1 MKTAILFALVIV
13 LLGWS
18 QASQAQPSS
27 SAFET
32 LSVVRALGEIDLPP
46 GTVLWRS
53 SVSNWTGAVLG
64 AQTDYKG
71 AVLDVGTLL
80 VFDEASKLR
89 VIHSRMIRG
98 NSTWR
103 VFDATGAEVIPEP
116 LLGPLPRE
124 RQFFISPSEMDIVPM
139 ALAAEIHAKTR
150 LLSRPP
156 NGWPIQLANVDAAVG
171 VGAGFTAEPIQI
183 PADTFVETARLSD
196 DGRHWASEFVLLND
210 ATIRGLVLPKGS
222 VIRFAVVGMP
232 DQPFVGLVSRSPTS
246 LPVFE
251 ASAVAGGVISWS
263 GNLAPQT
270 YVLATPVTVG
280 SASLPPGTW
289 VSRSESDAAMKVR
302 PPTRITINGVPID
315 SHSFSHIRNGQ
326 IIDTW
331 LAADW
336 EYAPNRLLS
345 AGTHVLLKNGQLEI
359 AALQQPRII
368 DRLPLVNIVVFYPD
382 GKVRAGT
389 LNAPASLG
397 GIDCGAGGF
406 RLHPSGDLEQCK
418 LAHAQTVKGIKLR
431 ADDVIITA
439 AGNVIAGILD
449 QDLQIGI
456 NTLHP
461 GDRLGFVAE
470 ERTTLEVLDGSGVND
485 LEAEIRAMVD
495 DAVPKALL
503 AMKNQVNVLGS
514 FGADDINLESAT
526 RVRQEHG
533 ILFPRRYSV
542 RNFLKNPPFADCDCR
557 IELVP
562 EFGWKVDQQLRFTI
576 KEGWSHD
583 VIVFTRIRPGSLI
596 KIETNFCPT
605 TFFALL
611 LNRFASIFGPQVQSR
626 EQEVTR
632 KKFTDKVV
640 TGFSTILSLLN
651 PDVQIVPS
659 ETRIEDIQLVDG
671 AIRVTARYSKVI
683 R

>member
-1 MKTAILFALVIV
+1 MKTWILTALSIV
-13 LLGWS
+13 FLAWPQS
-18 QASQAQPSS
+18 SQAQTGS

-32 LSVVRALGEIDLPP
+32 LRALRSVGEINLPP
-46 GTVLWRS
+46 ATVLWHS
-53 SVSNWTGAVLG
+53 SASNWTGAVLG
-64 AQTDYKG
+64 AQTDYR
-71 AVLDVGTLL
+71 ASVLEVGTLL
-80 VFDEASKLR
+80 VFDESSKLR
-89 VIHSRMIRG
+89 VIHSRLTRG

-103 VFDATGAEVIPEP
+103 VFDATGAEVIPAP
-116 LLGPLPRE
+116 LPGPLSPE
-124 RQFFISPSEMDIVPM
+124 RQFFVPPSEMDSVPV
-139 ALAAEIHAKTR
+139 ALAADIHAKTQA
-150 LLSRPP
+150 LSRPP
-156 NGWPIQLANVDAAVG
+156 NGWPNPLADVDAAVAI
-171 VGAGFTAEPIQI
+171 GAGFTVEPVQI

-196 DGRHWASEFVLLND
+196 DGGHWASEFVLLNE

-222 VIRFAVVGMP
+222 VIRLAFVGTP
-232 DQPFVGLVSRSPTS
+232 DQPFVGLVSKSPTS

-251 ASAVAGGVISWS
+251 ASAVAGGVIGWS

-289 VSRSESDAAMKVR
+289 VSRSESDAAIRVR
-302 PPTRITINGVPID
+302 PPTRVIVDGVPID
-315 SHSFSHIRNGQ
+315 SHSLSHIRNGQ
-326 IIDTW
+326 VTDTW

-336 EYAPNRLLS
+336 EYAPNHSLS
-345 AGTHVLLKNGQLEI
+345 EGTHVLLKNGHLEI
-359 AALQQPRII
+359 AFLQQPRLI
-368 DRLPLVNIVVFYPD
+368 DQLSLVNTAVFFPD
-382 GKVRAGT
+382 GKISAGT
-389 LNAPASLG
+389 LNAQASLG
-397 GIDCGAGGF
+397 GIDCGPSGF
-406 RLHPSGDLEQCK
+406 RFHPSGDLEQCK

-431 ADDVIITA
+431 ADEVIITA

-449 QDLQIGI
+449 QDLRIGI

-461 GDRLGFVAE
+461 GDRLGFIAQ

-485 LEAEIRAMVD
+485 LETEIRAMVD

-503 AMKNQVNVLGS
+503 AMKNRVEALGS
-514 FGADDINLESAT
+514 FGPDDVHLESGT

-562 EFGWKVDQQLRFTI
+562 EFGWKVDEQRH
-576 KEGWSHD
+576 E
-583 VIVFTRIRPGSLI
+583 VVVFTRMQPGSLI

-611 LNRFASIFGPQVQSR
+611 INRFASIFGPQVQTQ

-632 KKFTDKVV
+632 KKFTDKVATNV
-640 TGFSTILSLLN
+640 STIISLLN

-659 ETRIEDIQLVDG
+659 QTRIEDIQLVNG
-671 AIRVTARYSKVI
+671 TIRVTARYSKVI